1 MKVVAT
7 SDLHGFLPQIPPCDL
22 LLIAGDVCP
31 VWNHRLPFQR
41 KWLRETFTPWLE
53 SLPARKI
60 VGVWGNHD
68 SIAESNP
75 DKVPPLPWTNLI
87 DEVIEWEGLRIYGLP
102 WQLRTAV
109 AVTVF

>member
-75 DKVPPLPWTNLI
+75 DKVPPLL
-87 DEVIEWEGLRIYGLP
+87 GLSTLMLP
-102 WQLRTAV
+102 SWRPSTKPFL
-109 AVTVF
+109 TVM